1 LNYKENN
8 KVFLFLPSLYSSPFK
23 ITFGLINNTIKIPK
37 ARIVRTRLIIV
48 IIILALF
55 VAAVNVKS
63 FEKANAEPVK
73 TVNTIRIGTVD
84 VDAVTQMLKFQP
96 TADYIAAKLSNETTQ
111 YKGQV
116 IIPSTIND
124 MIELLRE
131 QRIDLYFESP
141 FTIAIVDNESGA
153 VPFLLRWKEGVTQ
166 YHSLFIVKNSSS
178 IKTVNDFGGKTIA
191 FEAPESTSGYLL
203 PKAYLVQKGFK
214 LIGQSLESYLAH
226 GEPIIISKGPNINS
240 SNIDWSSKDGSN
252 DGNNTIR
259 YIFAREDHN
268 IPLWVVEGK
277 ADIGVISNVDLE
289 HETYE
294 SIKSQLKI
302 VDKTIDVPRHM
313 VSYRSE
319 LEPDLVYKINS
330 ILLNMDKEPEGIKI
344 LRNFDNSTKYEEIPN
359 KDQLFGPINNML
371 PLLEQKEVEVGG

>member
-1 LNYKENN
+1 VNYKENN

-37 ARIVRTRLIIV
+37 TTIVSTRLIIV

-63 FEKANAEPVK
+63 FEKANAEPLK

-96 TADYIAAKLSNETTQ
+96 TADYIAAKLSNNTTQ

-226 GEPIIISKGPNINS
+226 GEPIIISKSPNINS
-240 SNIDWSSKDGSN
+240 SNIDWSSK

-302 VDKTIDVPRHM
+302 VDKTIDVPRHL

>member
-1 LNYKENN
+1 M
-8 KVFLFLPSLYSSPFK
+8 
-23 ITFGLINNTIKIPK
+23 
-37 ARIVRTRLIIV
+37 
-48 IIILALF
+48 

-63 FEKANAEPVK
+63 FEKANAEPMK

-141 FTIAIVDNESGA
+141 FTIALVGKESGA

-191 FEAPESTSGYLL
+191 FEVPESTSGYLL

-252 DGNNTIR
+252 DGNTIR

-302 VDKTIDVPRHM
+302 VDRTIDVPRHM

-319 LEPDLVYKINS
+319 LEPDLVYKINT

-344 LRNFDNSTKYEEIPN
+344 LRNFDNSTKYEEMPN

>member
-1 LNYKENN
+1 MTLGLVYKAI
-8 KVFLFLPSLYSSPFK
+8 KMPGTTKARTKLVFLIFVF
-23 ITFGLINNTIKIPK
+23 
-37 ARIVRTRLIIV
+37 
-48 IIILALF
+48 ALS

-63 FEKANAEPVK
+63 FEEANADLMK
-73 TVNTIRIGTVD
+73 AVNTLRIGTVD
-84 VDAVTQMLKFQP
+84 IDAVTQILKFQP
-96 TADYIAAKLSNETTQ
+96 TADYIAAKLGNETTQ

-141 FTIAIVDNESGA
+141 FTIALVDKESGA

-191 FEAPESTSGYLL
+191 FESPESTSGYLF
-203 PKAYLVQKGFK
+203 PKAYLIEKGFK
-214 LIGQSLESYLAH
+214 LIGQSLESYFAR
-226 GEPIIISKGPNINS
+226 GEPIIISKPSNINS
-240 SNIDWSSKDGSN
+240 SNSDSSSRDGSN
-252 DGNNTIR
+252 EGNDIIR
-259 YIFAREDHN
+259 YFFAREDHN

-289 HETYE
+289 LETYE

-302 VDKTIDVPRHM
+302 VDRTFDVPRHI

-319 LEPDLVYKINS
+319 LDPSLVFKIKE
-330 ILLNMDKEPEGIKI
+330 ILLNMDKDPEGIDI
-344 LRNFDNSTKYEEIPN
+344 LKNFDNSTKYEEITN
-359 KDQLFGPINNML
+359 KDQLFAPINNML
-371 PLLEQKEVEVGG
+371 PLLEQKELELGG

>member
-1 LNYKENN
+1 MTL
-8 KVFLFLPSLYSSPFK
+8 
-23 ITFGLINNTIKIPK
+23 GLINKTIKIPGTT
-37 ARIVRTRLIIV
+37 IVRTRLIIL

-63 FEKANAEPVK
+63 FEKANAEPLK

-84 VDAVTQMLKFQP
+84 VDAVTQIIKFQP
-96 TADYIAAKLSNETTQ
+96 TADYIAAELSNDTTQ

-124 MIELLRE
+124 MIELLNK

-214 LIGQSLESYLAH
+214 VIGQSLESYLAH
-226 GEPIIISKGPNINS
+226 GEPIIKGPNINS
-240 SNIDWSSKDGSN
+240 SNIDWSSRDGSN

-259 YIFAREDHN
+259 YFFAREDHN

-277 ADIGVISNVDLE
+277 ADIGVLSNVDLE

-302 VDKTIDVPRHM
+302 VDRTIDVPRHL

-319 LEPDLVYKINS
+319 LEPALVHEIKN
-330 ILLNMDKEPEGIKI
+330 ILLNMDKDPEGIKI
-344 LRNFDNSTKYEEIPN
+344 LRNFDNSTKYEEINN

-371 PLLEQKEVEVGG
+371 LLLEQKEVEVGG